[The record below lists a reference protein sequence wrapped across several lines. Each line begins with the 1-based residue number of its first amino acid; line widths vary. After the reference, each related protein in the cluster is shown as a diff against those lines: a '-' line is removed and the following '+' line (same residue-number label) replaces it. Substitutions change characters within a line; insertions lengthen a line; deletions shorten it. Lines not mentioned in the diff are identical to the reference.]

1 MYIQFNNV
9 VKSAVLAAVALSGAT
24 QSQEVVRDDNA
35 IDEIVVTATKRE
47 TSLMETAVAVSAF
60 GQESLDNQGVKNL
73 LDLDDMVPNLQIGL
87 SPTDSGVQVVVRGLT
102 SNNFTEIGD
111 PTVAMHFDGLYS
123 PRPQA
128 GMALMYDVE
137 RVEISRGPQG
147 TLFGRNS
154 TAGSVNVISG
164 RPNFDVAEGKL
175 EVELGKYSQRA
186 VKGWYNMPVNDE
198 LALRASF
205 LVDRAD
211 TWYNQ
216 TQDKFDLV

>member
-1 MYIQFNNV
+1 MFSQKKKLC
-9 VKSAVLAAVALSGAT
+9 KSALMAAVAISVTAQG
-24 QSQEVVRDDNA
+24 QSTVADDESL
-35 IDEIVVTATKRE
+35 DEIIVTATKRE

-175 EVELGKYSQRA
+175 EVEVGKYSQRA
-186 VKGWYNMPVNDE
+186 SQG
-198 LALRASF
+198 
-205 LVDRAD
+205 LVQHAG
-211 TWYNQ
+211 Q
-216 TQDKFDLV
+216 

>member
-1 MYIQFNNV
+1 MDMHNKLRLRDALMV
-9 VKSAVLAAVALSGAT
+9 VVALSASANG
-24 QSQEVVRDDNA
+24 QEAAVDNESL
-35 IDEIVVTATKRE
+35 DEIIVTATKRE

-154 TAGSVNVISG
+154 TAGSVNVISA
-164 RPNFDVAEGKL
+164 RPNFDVAEGKI
-175 EVELGKYSQRA
+175 EVEVGKYSQRA
-186 VKGWYNMPVNDE
+186 IKGWYNMPVNNE

-216 TQDKFDLV
+216 TQDF